1 MNLHSKESTSRYAK
15 RPSKPKVKSYK
26 DYLKEDQEKGNPAAI
41 EAKIPNKYYKNN
53 VSKYDL

>member
-1 MNLHSKESTSRYAK
+1 MR
-15 RPSKPKVKSYK
+15 RPAPKYKQMKKAKSYK